1 MTDAC
6 APREGSRPS
15 RRGRGR
21 RASGRARRAPS
32 GRASPWRIITGHP
45 DVADGEPPGASRRR
59 LVVQPSVHAARHAAA
74 HRVHERVR
82 EARGPGERF
91 AIGVGGAGRAD
102 EVLRRER
109 RERQRRLLEARSER
123 IGRAGRERPELG
135 LVLFR
140 VPLEPRG
147 PDLLRGSGP
156 RDHRARANPIGQQRR
171 ARERRRST
179 ARPAGDEER
188 GGPEMVGER
197 DGVRGFL
204 RDDAAGAA
212 GRALVARARVRDRA
226 DASRRGG
233 RGDLREGHGR
243 ARRPH
248 VEDEQRFRVLRS
260 RPAELQRPPAGHP
273 HRLHPHRGSLARTPP
288 RLSVRPV
295 KMGTHARTGSVLGD
309 VRR

>member
-1 MTDAC
+1 M
-6 APREGSRPS
+6 
-15 RRGRGR
+15 
-21 RASGRARRAPS
+21 
-32 GRASPWRIITGHP
+32 SPTGNP
-45 DVADGEPPGASRRR
+45 
-59 LVVQPSVHAARHAAA
+59 Q
-74 HRVHERVR
+74 
-82 EARGPGERF
+82 
-91 AIGVGGAGRAD
+91 GRAD
-102 EVLRRER
+102 AVSSSSHPSTPRDMPRRIESTSASAKPGVAANASR
-109 RERQRRLLEARSER
+109 SASGVPGEPTRSSGVSAASDNAASSKPARS
-123 IGRAGRERPELG
+123 
-135 LVLFR
+135 
-140 VPLEPRG
+140 
-147 PDLLRGSGP
+147 GSGDP
-156 RDHRARANPIGQQRR
+156 VASARSSAWSSSACHSNHAGPTSSGGAAPASTAHARTRSGSKRR

-212 GRALVARARVRDRA
+212 GRALVARARVRDRS

-288 RLSVRPV
+288 RLSVRTV